1 MVVLAVNVVPET
13 GRPGSRGHLFQISK
27 ENIVSSSPLLLK
39 PACIKT
45 LSAVEAHPERSNQH
59 EFNGVVELK
68 QIFGLAG
75 FSRPAKFSIR
85 GTSISM
91 DADVTWYDARSSHP
105 TRTEHRLYFQTNTV
119 MCHANEGDNI
129 LIGFDKSNN
138 IHIVL
143 IPRGA
148 TGYNPGISGWQAT
161 QVEL

>member
-13 GRPGSRGHLFQISK
+13 GRLGSRGHLFQISK
-27 ENIVSSSPLLLK
+27 ENIVPSSPLLLK

-85 GTSISM
+85 GTSISI

-119 MCHANEGDNI
+119 MSHANEGDNI
-129 LIGFDKSNN
+129 LIGFDKSNS